1 MARRYKPQ
9 PRTVKPDSRYGSKQV
24 SMFVNRMM
32 KDGKKSVATKIMYD
46 AFDIMGKKGEV
57 DALDLFSKALKNVSP
72 SVEVKPRRVGGAT
85 YQVPIEVPP
94 NRREA
99 LAMRWLL
106 AAARSRSGKSMS
118 EKLASELTDAANNS
132 GGAMKRREEVHRM
145 AESNRAFSHYRF

>member
-1 MARRYKPQ
+1 
-9 PRTVKPDSRYGSKQV
+9 
-24 SMFVNRMM
+24 
-32 KDGKKSVATKIMYD
+32 
-46 AFDIMGKKGEV
+46 
-57 DALDLFSKALKNVSP
+57 
-72 SVEVKPRRVGGAT
+72 
-85 YQVPIEVPP
+85 VPIEVPP

-118 EKLASELTDAANNS
+118 EKLASELTDASNNS